1 MGILLKD
8 ILAVLPEGDK
18 DADAGISI
26 KETSIYVEGS
36 RIVSVGKAPDGF
48 FADKVIEGKDK
59 LAIPG
64 LINCHT
70 HSYMSFMRN
79 IADDLSFMDW
89 LFGRIDPIEQQMTDE
104 DTYWGACLAIIE
116 MMKSGTTC
124 FNDMQMNIH
133 QTTRAVKESGMRA
146 VICRGLVGS
155 GGDAAGQMRLKQAYE
170 ERDAAADCDRMTF
183 MLGPHAPYTC
193 DDAFMRIVSEEAKKN
208 HMGIHV
214 HLSESESEI
223 QQIKEKYGCSPI
235 EMAERNGL
243 FDVPAIA
250 AHCVQITERDMEI
263 LKEKHVSVVT
273 NPASNMKLGNGF
285 APVPAMLE
293 KGINVCLGTDGAAS
307 NNSLNLFHELS
318 LLTLIHKGVKRTP
331 QCISAEEGFRI
342 ATING
347 ARALGLEKE
356 IGSLEAGKK
365 ADIAILDLNVP
376 SLNPRNNLLA
386 GLSYSANGSEVE
398 TVMINGKV
406 TMENRKVLTIDENL
420 VYKKVNDIIARME
433 IAKG

>member
-1 MGILLKD
+1 MGIVLKN
-8 ILAVLPEGDK
+8 ILALLPEGNMDN
-18 DADAGISI
+18 IR
-26 KETSIYVEGS
+26 ETNIYIEGT
-36 RIVSVGKAPDGF
+36 RITAMGKKPEGF
-48 FADKVIEGKDK
+48 LEEKIIDGKDK

-64 LINCHT
+64 LVNCHT

-79 IADDLSFMDW
+79 VADDLSFMDW
-89 LFGRIDPIEQQMTDE
+89 LFGSIDPIEQQMTDE

-146 VICRGLVGS
+146 VISRGLIGN
-155 GGDAAGQMRLKQAYE
+155 GNDEAGQMRLRQAYE
-170 ERDAAADCDRMTF
+170 ERDAAADCERLTF

-193 DDAFMRIVSEEAKKN
+193 DDGFMRIVSEEAKKN
-208 HMGIHV
+208 HMRIHV

-223 QQIKEKYGCSPI
+223 QQIKEKYGCTPI
-235 EMAERNGL
+235 EMADKNGL

-250 AHCVQITERDMEI
+250 AHCVQITESDMEI
-263 LKEKHVSVVT
+263 LKAKNVSVVT

-285 APVPAMLE
+285 APVPEMLE

-307 NNSLNLFHELS
+307 NNSLNLFHEMS
-318 LLTLIHKGVKRTP
+318 LLALIHKGVKRTP
-331 QCISAEEGFRI
+331 QCISAKENIRI

-347 ARALGLEKE
+347 AKALGLEKE
-356 IGSLEAGKK
+356 IGSLEVGKK
-365 ADIAILDLNVP
+365 ADIAILNLNTP
-376 SLNPRNNLLA
+376 SLTPRNNLIA

-398 TVMINGKV
+398 TVIIDGKM
-406 TMENRKVLTIDENL
+406 TMENRKILTMNEEL
-420 VYKKVNDIIARME
+420 VYKKVNEIIARMGLD
-433 IAKG
+433 KKKY

>member
-1 MGILLKD
+1 MGILLKS
-8 ILAVLPEGDK
+8 ILAILPEDEK
-18 DADAGISI
+18 DVV
-26 KETSIYVEGS
+26 KETNIYIEGS
-36 RIVSVGKAPDGF
+36 RIASIGTKPEGF
-48 FADKVIEGKDK
+48 VADKIINGKDR

-79 IADDLSFMDW
+79 VADDLSFMDW
-89 LFGRIDPIEQQMTDE
+89 LFGTIDPIEQKMTDE

-155 GGDAAGQMRLKQAYE
+155 GNDEAGQMRLRQAYE
-170 ERDAAADCDRMTF
+170 ERDAAADCDRLTF
-183 MLGPHAPYTC
+183 LLGPHAPYTC
-193 DDAFMRIVSEEAKKN
+193 DDGFMRIVSEEAKKN

-235 EMAERNGL
+235 EMADRNGL

-250 AHCVQITERDMEI
+250 AHCVQITESDMEI
-263 LKEKHVSVVT
+263 LKNKNVSVVT

-307 NNSLNLFHELS
+307 NNSLNMFHELS
-318 LLTLIHKGVKRTP
+318 LLTLIHKGVQKTP
-331 QCISAEEGFRI
+331 QCVSAREGFRI

-356 IGSLEAGKK
+356 TGSLEAGKK
-365 ADIAILDLNVP
+365 ADIAILNLNTP
-376 SLNPRNNLLA
+376 SLTPRNNLIA

-398 TVMINGKV
+398 TVIIDGRI
-406 TMENRKVLTIDENL
+406 TMENRKVLTLDEEL
-420 VYKKVNDIIARME
+420 VYSKLNEIITRMGLDKKE
-433 IAKG
+433 Y